1 MRKLIK
7 DLITVSKEHGLYH
20 PNHSIIIDEI
30 SWTINDQKLF
40 IIYENQYSVIDL
52 NQEELRVLTDLLNTV
67 RDEMLNV
74 LVDDFF
80 NFKNFK

>member
-20 PNHSIIIDEI
+20 LNHSIIIDEI
-30 SWTINDQKLF
+30 SWTINNKKLF
-40 IIYENQYSVIDL
+40 IIYENQYSVVDL
-52 NQEELRVLTDLLNTV
+52 NKEELQALVDLLNTV

-74 LVDDFF
+74 LVDDFL

>member
-30 SWTINDQKLF
+30 SWTISNKKLF

-52 NQEELRVLTDLLNTV
+52 NKEELQTLVDLLNTV
-67 RDEMLNV
+67 KDEMLNI
-74 LVDDFF
+74 LVDDFL

>member
-1 MRKLIK
+1 MRKLVK

-30 SWTINDQKLF
+30 SWTINNKKLF
-40 IIYENQYSVIDL
+40 IIYKNQYSVVDL
-52 NQEELRVLTDLLNTV
+52 NKEELQALVDLLNTV
-67 RDEMLNV
+67 RDEMLNI
-74 LVDDFF
+74 LVDDFL

>member
-1 MRKLIK
+1 MRKLVK

-30 SWTINDQKLF
+30 SWTINNKKLF
-40 IIYENQYSVIDL
+40 IIYENQYSVVDL
-52 NQEELRVLTDLLNTV
+52 NKEELQALVDLLNTV
-67 RDEMLNV
+67 RDEMLNS
-74 LVDDFF
+74 LVDDFL

>member
-7 DLITVSKEHGLYH
+7 DLITVSKERGLYH

-30 SWTINDQKLF
+30 SWTINNKKLF

-52 NQEELRVLTDLLNTV
+52 NKEELQALVDLLNTV
-67 RDEMLNV
+67 KDEMLNI
-74 LVDDFF
+74 LVDDFL

>member
-1 MRKLIK
+1 MRKLVK

-30 SWTINDQKLF
+30 SWTINNDKLF
-40 IIYENQYSVIDL
+40 IIYENQYSVVDL
-52 NQEELRVLTDLLNTV
+52 NKEELQALIDLLNTV

-74 LVDDFF
+74 LVDDFL
-80 NFKNFK
+80 NFKNYK

>member
-1 MRKLIK
+1 MRKLVK

-30 SWTINDQKLF
+30 SWTINNDKLF
-40 IIYENQYSVIDL
+40 IIYENQYSVVDL
-52 NQEELRVLTDLLNTV
+52 NKEELQALVDLLNTV

-74 LVDDFF
+74 LVDDFI
-80 NFKNFK
+80 NFKNYK

>member
-30 SWTINDQKLF
+30 SWTINNKKLF
-40 IIYENQYSVIDL
+40 IIYENQYSVVDL
-52 NQEELRVLTDLLNTV
+52 NKEELQALVDLLNTV
-67 RDEMLNV
+67 RDEMLHV
-74 LVDDFF
+74 LVDDFL